1 MSQTADQGD
10 ARATLGKLPTYVV
23 VMLGVAVT
31 LVTLFLMQQFSSVVA
46 PVFMALN
53 LVIAAYPIHRWLVS
67 KGTPAWL
74 AACVM
79 ALAVIVILLAAVAAL
94 VWSVSSLVSELQ
106 KYSAQ
111 YLEIYHNTT
120 QFLAR
125 FGINVNTTGFSDIFN
140 VINPSTITGA
150 ITTVLSSASGI
161 LGVVAVILASL
172 IFLAMDA
179 PSMHRRVRIATVVQP
194 HLGRAL
200 DDFTGG
206 VRKYWIVT
214 TIFGLIIAIL
224 DGVALWILG
233 VPLPLVWAVLS
244 FITNYIPTVG
254 FFIGLAPPALLALF
268 VSGWKVALIVIIVYC
283 VLNFV
288 VQTII
293 QPRVAGESVGLSV
306 TISFFSLLLW
316 GFVLGPLGTLLAL
329 PMTLLVKALLVDCD
343 PKARWVNAL
352 IDSEPGDALDEAKPA
367 T

>member
-1 MSQTADQGD
+1 MTQTD
-10 ARATLGKLPTYVV
+10 APSDSHAPARLPAYVV
-23 VMLGVAVT
+23 VMLGVVMT
-31 LVTLFLMQQFSSVVA
+31 LGALFLMHEFNGVVA

-53 LVIAAYPIHRWLVS
+53 LVIAAYPIHRWLVG
-67 KGTPAWL
+67 KGTPPWL

-79 ALAVIVILLAAVAAL
+79 AVAVIVILLAAVAAL
-94 VWSVSSLVSELQ
+94 VWSVSSLVSELP
-106 KYSAQ
+106 KYSTQ
-111 YLEIYHNTT
+111 YLDIYHNAAA
-120 QFLAR
+120 FLGR
-125 FGINVNTTGFSDIFN
+125 FNININNIGFSDVFN

-150 ITTVLSSASGI
+150 ITTLLSSASSI
-161 LGVVAVILASL
+161 LGVIAVILASL

-194 HLGRAL
+194 HLGQAL
-200 DDFTGG
+200 DDFTTN

-214 TIFGLIIAIL
+214 TVFGLIIAIL
-224 DGVALWILG
+224 DGVTLWILG

-268 VSGWKVALIVIIVYC
+268 VSGWKIALVVVIVYC

-306 TISFFSLLLW
+306 TVSFVSLLLW

-329 PMTLLVKALLVDCD
+329 PMTLLLKALLVDAD
-343 PKARWVNAL
+343 PKARWVKAL
-352 IDSEPGDALDEAKPA
+352 IDADPGDALKSDESAA
-367 T
+367 